1 MALSE
6 FQRDVCRL
14 LAAHRSADGASY
26 VAGGV
31 ALNETLAGT
40 RRSRDIDVFHDTLEA
55 LEATWQAD
63 RSLLEQNG
71 YGLDIVRERSGFVEV
86 VIRRGGHSVEM
97 QWVRDSAF
105 RFSPLAPHPDLGWT
119 LHPFDLATN
128 KVLALI
134 GRVEVRDWI
143 DTLTCHHK
151 VAPLGLLAWAAC
163 GKDEGWNPQLIVDE
177 AARTAHYSREEIM
190 ELDWSGAAPDFAA
203 LKLQWRNAVADAR
216 RCIELLPPEETGHAV
231 LDSQGAPFQGDV
243 EQLQAMLTNGTL
255 RFHEGHIGGA
265 WPHIKSRQDLM

>member
-1 MALSE
+1 MALSA

-14 LAAHRSADGASY
+14 LAAHRSADAGSY

-31 ALNETLAGT
+31 ALNETLSGT
-40 RRSRDIDVFHDTLEA
+40 RLSRDVDVFHDTLEA
-55 LEATWQAD
+55 LDATWRAD
-63 RSLLEQNG
+63 RTLLQANS
-71 YGLDIVRERSGFVEV
+71 YGLDIVRERPGFVEV
-86 VIRRGGHSVEM
+86 VISKNSHSVEM

-105 RFSPLAPHPDLGWT
+105 RFFPLAPHPDLGLT

-128 KVLALI
+128 KVLALV

-177 AARTAHYSREEIM
+177 ATRTAHYAREEIA
-190 ELDWSGAAPDFAA
+190 ELDWSGAPPDFAA
-203 LKLQWRNAVADAR
+203 LKTQWRGAVSSAR
-216 RCIELLPPEETGHAV
+216 RCIELLPPEEIGHAV
-231 LDSQGAPFQGDV
+231 LDSQGAPFRGDW
-243 EQLQAMLTNGTL
+243 EQLQEGLNNRTPH
-255 RFHEGHIGGA
+255 FHAGHIGGA
-265 WPHIKSRQDLM
+265 WPQIKT